1 MSDTIAMI
9 LTTVTVSAVVI
20 GFYIMLKRGVKYAAS
35 ILGWKSKETKEKA
48 ETPQKQ
54 EKGPED
60 KAKEQ
65 SLASQI
71 LGVIV
76 FGGLVWYFFGGGLD
90 QQVSNDMQ
98 KIQNKV
104 AADSVAQ
111 YGIALRNG
119 TAMDRCVQ
127 AGMVTAAYLQAQ
139 DEENYQK
146 WKIVEANDCASA
158 GVPR

>member
-1 MSDTIAMI
+1 MDDITFTL
-9 LTTVTVSAVVI
+9 LTTVIVSAVVI
-20 GFYIMLKRGVKYAAS
+20 GFYIMLKRGIKYAATS
-35 ILGWKSKETKEKA
+35 LGWKSEETKEKA
-48 ETPQKQ
+48 AKLQKQ
-54 EKGPED
+54 EKSTED

-90 QQVSNDMQ
+90 QQVSRDMQ

-104 AADSVAQ
+104 AADSAAQ
-111 YGIALRNG
+111 YDIALRNG

-139 DEENYQK
+139 DEANYQK